1 MFSCRCFIY
10 SRFLIFVSTAL
21 KPYLETVEKA
31 ANELTKAAANT
42 LLAQNVEA
50 RKASKEPLLV
60 LPLNPERMV
69 VMEKASANSKLRMEF
84 VCQLNNNYNEGN
96 KKIIFFRLQNSSV
109 PECSPFLFSS
119 LKKRKYSTTGVAKE
133 KKQ

>member
-1 MFSCRCFIY
+1 MFSCRCIIY
-10 SRFLIFVSTAL
+10 SRILIFVSKAL

-50 RKASKEPLLV
+50 RKPPKEPLLV

-69 VMEKASANSKLRMEF
+69 VMEEASANSKLRMEF
-84 VCQLNNNYNEGN
+84 VSQLNIYYNEGN
-96 KKIIFFRLQNSSV
+96 K
-109 PECSPFLFSS
+109 
-119 LKKRKYSTTGVAKE
+119 
-133 KKQ
+133 